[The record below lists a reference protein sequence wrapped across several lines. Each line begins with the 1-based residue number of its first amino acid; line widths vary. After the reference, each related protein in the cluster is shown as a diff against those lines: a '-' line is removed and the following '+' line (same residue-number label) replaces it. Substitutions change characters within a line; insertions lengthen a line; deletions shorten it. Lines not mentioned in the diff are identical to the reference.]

1 MLAQGT
7 GYTPS
12 MSKSGGPL
20 NFPISLTPQAI
31 ERVKAIRAREGRPN
45 AFLRVGVRGGGCSG
59 LSYVARLDEERT
71 TLDLSKDFDGLEV
84 VVDSK
89 SAQFLV
95 GTTLDY
101 TGALIG
107 GGFRF
112 NNPNAERG
120 CGCGSSFTPRA
131 S

>member
-1 MLAQGT
+1 LG
-7 GYTPS
+7 GYTGF
-12 MSKSGGPL
+12 MSTLGNPQE
-20 NFPISLTPQAI
+20 FPITLTPRAV
-31 ERVKAIRAREGRPN
+31 ERVKAIRAREGRPT
-45 AFLRVGVRGGGCSG
+45 AFLRVGVRAGGCSG

-89 SAQFLV
+89 SARFLN

-101 TGALIG
+101 TGELIG

-112 NNPNAERG
+112 DNPNAERD